1 MQVWGVGPQFPPT
14 AEFIEATKVPGP
26 KYDVVK
32 RSEGGE
38 RLTKG
43 FSWGSAPKLPLTP
56 REIEW
61 KKVPGPGHYEVG
73 STRQN
78 RACHIGSGPLTPR
91 FEMCYIDP
99 KTPGPGGY
107 DIDRALTPRQAPR
120 RPRSA
125 FIAHADSP
133 VVVNMKQQL
142 QVIKATPGVGD
153 YEPTNGNEI
162 NKSRPWGIDIQ
173 RSAGRSRP
181 AAGDPIVEAVKV
193 PSAQEYNPTDGG
205 NIGEPASARSF
216 TFPSASRY
224 SLVVGY

>member
-32 RSEGGE
+32 RSQGGE

-78 RACHIGSGPLTPR
+78 RACHIGSGHLTPR
-91 FEMCYIDP
+91 FE
-99 KTPGPGGY
+99 T
-107 DIDRALTPRQAPR
+107 
-120 RPRSA
+120 
-125 FIAHADSP
+125 
-133 VVVNMKQQL
+133 
-142 QVIKATPGVGD
+142 
-153 YEPTNGNEI
+153 
-162 NKSRPWGIDIQ
+162 
-173 RSAGRSRP
+173 
-181 AAGDPIVEAVKV
+181 
-193 PSAQEYNPTDGG
+193 
-205 NIGEPASARSF
+205 
-216 TFPSASRY
+216 
-224 SLVVGY
+224 